1 MLTPLNRVVFKY
13 PIYRHH
19 QLALGMALLGTA
31 LYLFKM
37 FFNDINK
44 SIYYFL
50 TGTILNC
57 FEIVIE
63 KYLMENK
70 YITIFEI
77 LFYEGCV
84 ELFIN
89 VIFFGVSY
97 SFFRKT
103 DGGITTIFLFGVE
116 VQNLTELADTF
127 KSEAW
132 LAILELLGHFVIEG
146 IIELSLILT
155 LFYLNPNFSYVSEI
169 VSIFLI
175 WILENI
181 KLGVADFMK
190 EYWPSSILGYF
201 TILIGALIFNE
212 IIIIYICGLERNTKK
227 EIRKRAGDNEEMEI
241 SGLPKGEL
249 VSDSSIISDL

>member
-1 MLTPLNRVVFKY
+1 M
-13 PIYRHH
+13 
-19 QLALGMALLGTA
+19 
-31 LYLFKM
+31 
-37 FFNDINK
+37 
-44 SIYYFL
+44 
-50 TGTILNC
+50 
-57 FEIVIE
+57 
-63 KYLMENK
+63 
-70 YITIFEI
+70 
-77 LFYEGCV
+77 
-84 ELFIN
+84 
-89 VIFFGVSY
+89 
-97 SFFRKT
+97 
-103 DGGITTIFLFGVE
+103 E
-116 VQNLTELADTF
+116 VQNLIELADTF
-127 KSEAW
+127 KSE
-132 LAILELLGHFVIEG
+132 AILELLGHFVIEG